1 MYYQIS
7 FNNLSSNDLFQSH
20 GSSIGSSAVPD
31 MSSPLSGSGGNL
43 SLTQKQKMLA
53 DSENLKRMA
62 TQPKLT
68 PMASGTMGSMSS
80 QSSTKATSD
89 VKDLTSSLMSANLNQ
104 MKHSQ
109 SFTSGGFNTK
119 VNPSSMS
126 QGWY

>member
-1 MYYQIS
+1 
-7 FNNLSSNDLFQSH
+7 
-20 GSSIGSSAVPD
+20 

-62 TQPKLT
+62 TQPQLT
-68 PMASGTMGSMSS
+68 PMSSGAMGSMRS

-109 SFTSGGFNTK
+109 SFTSGGFNAKGNT
-119 VNPSSMS
+119 NSLN
-126 QGWY
+126 QGYYY

>member
-1 MYYQIS
+1 
-7 FNNLSSNDLFQSH
+7 
-20 GSSIGSSAVPD
+20 

-43 SLTQKQKMLA
+43 SLTQKQKMLL

-68 PMASGTMGSMSS
+68 PMSSGAIGSMNS
-80 QSSTKATSD
+80 QSTTKATSD

-109 SFTSGGFNTK
+109 SFTPGGFNTK
-119 VNPSSMS
+119 GNTNSLN
-126 QGWY
+126 QGWSNMSAQNPMNSNNNLT